1 MTYCNG
7 GLYVTDTK
15 EKAIEGLT
23 RASTWLY
30 YAHKCILPQI
40 YRRKQNK
47 SINSMQKVGQAQVL
61 ISKSF
66 FPFNFNSCQQR
77 DCCYVFRRCV
87 FLVKR
92 DSNAVLFRLCAK
104 LHTERANGSQSWVTD
119 LPTDIITESQLRP
132 SYPLICPLMKS
143 QITLLLSFFLE
154 YSFWPLMPTTH
165 TPREMNT

>member
-1 MTYCNG
+1 M
-7 GLYVTDTK
+7 
-15 EKAIEGLT
+15 
-23 RASTWLY
+23 
-30 YAHKCILPQI
+30 
-40 YRRKQNK
+40 
-47 SINSMQKVGQAQVL
+47 
-61 ISKSF
+61 
-66 FPFNFNSCQQR
+66 
-77 DCCYVFRRCV
+77 
-87 FLVKR
+87 KR

-165 TPREMNT
+165 IHPEKWIRNEICRENKMWIMENSSIETHRSQLLFYARHTVLCIRYRPKGQRQSQQPCSNRLTALKNKEQIVSWRI